1 MADGSWR
8 RLGIAVVL
16 VIAVSGPAG
25 ATSILL
31 DVGGQGPDATIGLD
45 ETVTVA
51 VYGDQIPLGSDG
63 NGLFGFGFRILY
75 DPAGLSSDDPLLDSR
90 WTGFQGS
97 ANAPG
102 DVGITANL
110 FQAESGYSGNVPL
123 ATIIFTSGDTP
134 GLYTLTLTHF
144 TGPGDNILF
153 DGTVL
158 DSSTS
163 FFQSGSIEVVPEPT
177 TALLLGMGLTFLG
190 ARRRRE
196 RFEAA
201 RPSGALAS
209 V

>member
-8 RLGIAVVL
+8 KLGVAVVL
-16 VIAVSGPAG
+16 AISVSGPAG
-25 ATSILL
+25 AASILL
-31 DVGGQGPDATIGLD
+31 DVGGQGPDATIGLN

-51 VYGDQIPLGSDG
+51 IFGDQIPLGSDG
-63 NGLFGFGFRILY
+63 KGLFGFGFRILY
-75 DPAGLSSDDPLLDSR
+75 APAAGLSSDDPLLDSR

-123 ATIIFTSGDTP
+123 ATIIFTSSDTP

-153 DGTVL
+153 DGEIL
-158 DSSTS
+158 DDPGAG
-163 FFQSGSIEVVPEPT
+163 FFSVGSILTPEPSVS
-177 TALLLGMGLTFLG
+177 LLTLMGLAFLG
-190 ARRRRE
+190 TWARTRTSHR
-196 RFEAA
+196 
-201 RPSGALAS
+201 
-209 V
+209 